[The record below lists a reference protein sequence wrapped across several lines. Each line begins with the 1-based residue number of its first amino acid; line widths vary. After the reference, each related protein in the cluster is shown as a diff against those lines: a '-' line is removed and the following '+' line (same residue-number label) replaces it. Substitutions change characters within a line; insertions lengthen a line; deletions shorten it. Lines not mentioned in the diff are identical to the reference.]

1 MLSMACVTVS
11 CILWGGLTMRILSV
25 FVLLIVSLTAN
36 AATIIDFDSVSI
48 GSYDPLII
56 DGFRFEPLFGS
67 WEQQVVQESLGDNA
81 LYMSVFGPFEFGS
94 AGPIAIMMTAVDGN
108 PFAFYGADF
117 VGEAVVGDVSSSIT
131 GNVFGG
137 GGALGPIGTGDWL
150 NLEAV
155 FFDVS
160 STTLSG
166 FPSETLSM
174 TIDNVNAS
182 VVPIPAAVWL
192 FGSALAGLGWFRRR
206 QTA

>member
-1 MLSMACVTVS
+1 
-11 CILWGGLTMRILSV
+11 MRILSV
-25 FVLLIVSLTAN
+25 FVLLIAALTAN

-48 GSYDPLII
+48 GSYDPLIV
-56 DGFRFEPLFGS
+56 DGFRFEPLAGF
-67 WEQQVVQESLGDNA
+67 WDQQVVQESPGDNA
-81 LYMSVFGPFEFGS
+81 LFMSVSGNFEFGS

-117 VGEAVVGDVSSSIT
+117 VGEAFVGDVFSDIT

-160 STTLSG
+160 STACCG
-166 FPSETLSM
+166 QPFETLSM
-174 TIDNVNAS
+174 TIDNVNAN

-192 FGSALAGLGWFRRR
+192 FGSGLGLLGWFRRR
-206 QTA
+206 VS